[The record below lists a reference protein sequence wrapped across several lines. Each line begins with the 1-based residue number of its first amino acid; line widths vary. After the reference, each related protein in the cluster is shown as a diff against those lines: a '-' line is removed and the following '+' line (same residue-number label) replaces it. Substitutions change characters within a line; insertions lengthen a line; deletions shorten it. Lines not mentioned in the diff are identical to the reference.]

1 MFKRVI
7 AIWLSAIC
15 LAAGLPAASPG
26 ALAGTPLQD
35 AIANL
40 TPEQQAKLKAYETA
54 RAGFQRR
61 TDQYWHQIDVKR
73 KKRRA
78 KLAAGKAAAAA
89 DYVKEQPP
97 AYNGP
102 ARPDEIMKLLPK
114 PPKPPEEQHEPVPV
128 VADFLRHAEEVYGYR
143 PDRVSEDD
151 FMICYAMEAIKLGL
165 TRDQVVRV
173 YALET
178 GGMGTHDL
186 QSGYNPRTGHA
197 ASTAL
202 GYAQLLAANTI
213 EQLRKEGT
221 EFAAR
226 LDHRADEDGLPESKA
241 SSLRAKAAILR
252 RMVADA
258 QKVRENWPAHVAY
271 AKTDKGLGMHAI
283 NLDGDLGPWL
293 QVVKL
298 RGIKEF
304 AAKKGMGTLTGA
316 QLELMNL
323 SGPSNGLEMMQP
335 IGAGMPAS
343 NFFERRGY
351 ERNPIAA
358 GKTGAQ
364 LLAKIG
370 EIMDRNVQKP
380 GAQRFAKIF
389 DSIAS
394 RLAAGQRLKS
404 SSRDAP

>member
-7 AIWLSAIC
+7 AIWLLAVC
-15 LAAGLPAASPG
+15 LAAELPA

-35 AIANL
+35 AIAKL

-54 RAGFQRR
+54 RSGFQRR

-73 KKRRA
+73 KKRKA
-78 KLAAGKAAAAA
+78 KLAAGKAVTAA

-97 AYNGP
+97 VYNGP

-178 GGMGTHDL
+178 GGIGTHDL
-186 QSGYNPRTGHA
+186 QSGYNPKTNRA
-197 ASTAL
+197 ASTAI

-213 EQLRKEGT
+213 EQLRKEGP

-226 LDHRADEDGLPESKA
+226 LERQADDGTLPESKA

-252 RMVADA
+252 RMIADA
-258 QKVRENWPAHVAY
+258 KKVRESWPAHLAY
-271 AKTDKGLGMHAI
+271 AKTDKGLGMHAV
-283 NLDGDLGPWL
+283 NLDGDIGPWL
-293 QVVKL
+293 QTVKL

-304 AAKKGMGTLTGA
+304 AEKKGLGTLTAA

-323 SGPSNGLEMMQP
+323 SGPSNGFEMMQP
-335 IGAGMPAS
+335 IGGKMPAS
-343 NFFERRGY
+343 NFFERKGY
-351 ERNPIAA
+351 ERNPIAG

-370 EIMDRNVQKP
+370 EIMERNVQRP

-389 DSIAS
+389 DSIAT